1 MSMGAEERIVL
12 ILVGDQRSSARSYG
26 DLLGFPDQW
35 SGSGEFVTHLDFSS
49 LLCIWLKNAWKL
61 VVSFYQL
68 TIDCIAQFPS
78 CFEKCDAVSRGI
90 WQSCIFTW
98 NLTQQCEEFLFYMLP
113 IRLWTWSRATDFG
126 LMFDILR
133 FLADQVKEV
142 RRIGNKSGV
151 IKSESLIF
159 LRSKDYHLLFTSLK
173 NQTCEKATFTFP
185 YAKYFRGGFFAH
197 FPQMGKKS

>member
-1 MSMGAEERIVL
+1 
-12 ILVGDQRSSARSYG
+12 
-26 DLLGFPDQW
+26 
-35 SGSGEFVTHLDFSS
+35 
-49 LLCIWLKNAWKL
+49 
-61 VVSFYQL
+61 
-68 TIDCIAQFPS
+68 
-78 CFEKCDAVSRGI
+78 
-90 WQSCIFTW
+90 
-98 NLTQQCEEFLFYMLP
+98 
-113 IRLWTWSRATDFG
+113 
-126 LMFDILR
+126 MFDILR

-197 FPQMGKKS
+197 FPQMGKNLNSTSEFRQMIDAEGMHVKGCYFTNS